1 MTYDKIQLKQ
11 AMESL
16 NGVIESYSETKVQ
29 LGRWQV
35 GTSRLFIM

>member
-1 MTYDKIQLKQ
+1 MTYDKTELKQ
-11 AMESL
+11 AF